1 MKMNLKKII
10 TIALYSGF
18 FLIIINQAQA
28 AGLLQQNI
36 ASDITNNTGI
46 VQTQAG
52 YASNITIGDVVGT
65 IIKAFLGLLGIIF
78 IILMLI
84 AGFNWMTAGGEE
96 EKITKAKD
104 TIRAAMIGLII
115 VVAAYAI
122 TYFVF
127 ANLPGGGSGGV
138 TNAG

>member
-104 TIRAAMIGLII
+104 TIRAAMIGLVI

-127 ANLPGGGSGGV
+127 ANLPGSSGTGSPPG
-138 TNAG
+138 